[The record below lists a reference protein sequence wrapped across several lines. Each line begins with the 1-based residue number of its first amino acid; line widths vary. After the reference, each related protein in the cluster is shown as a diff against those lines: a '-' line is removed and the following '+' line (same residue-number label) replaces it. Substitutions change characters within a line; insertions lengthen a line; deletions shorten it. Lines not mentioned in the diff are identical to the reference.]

1 MNPLGKRIVEAIAP
15 SLAYWYIR
23 LLQATLR
30 RRYRNREALDRA
42 VGQADAQIYV
52 FWHSRLAFV
61 RFAWFGDKGVV
72 LQSQHRDSRMLG
84 RVMSRFGL
92 GQVWGSTTRGGMS
105 AVREVLR
112 RIKDGYS
119 VAIAPDGPR
128 GPRQRVQPGVITI
141 ARMSGAPIVP
151 MVYSARPSRRLGS
164 WDRMMLPYPF
174 GRAVF
179 LYGEAVWVDRR
190 ADEAEQERLRIAL
203 EDELNRLTDLVDAEM
218 GVPLLEPAPPGP
230 PPRSDQ
236 GEGDVQ

>member
-1 MNPLGKRIVEAIAP
+1 MSPLGKRIVQAIAP

-23 LLQATLR
+23 LLKATVR

-42 VGQADAQIYV
+42 VGRSDAQIYV
-52 FWHSRLAFV
+52 FWHSRLALA
-61 RFAWFGDKGVV
+61 RFGWFGDKGVV

-128 GPRQRVQPGVITI
+128 GPQRRVQPGVITI
-141 ARMSGAPIVP
+141 ARMSGIPIVP
-151 MVYSARPSRRLGS
+151 FTYSARPSRRLGS
-164 WDRMMLPYPF
+164 WDRMTLPYPF
-174 GRAVF
+174 GRALYV
-179 LYGEAVWVDRR
+179 YGEPMTVDRH
-190 ADEAEQERLRIAL
+190 ADEAEQERLRVAL
-203 EDELNRLTDLVDAEM
+203 ENELNRLTDLADAEM
-218 GVPLLEPAPPGP
+218 GVPLLEPAPPGEA
-230 PPRSDQ
+230 PRSVHDK
-236 GEGDVQ
+236 GRR